1 MSLIP
6 PEKIDEVRSSADL
19 VDVVGDYVKLKRRGS
34 NYFGLSPFKK
44 EKTPSFSV
52 HPERQFY
59 KCFSTGE
66 SGDVFSFLQHVEG
79 LSFIESVRLLAERF
93 GVTLPQDD
101 GKTDDRATDQ
111 EAAYAALKVAARF
124 FYDTLTQRAEG
135 KPGLDYLLGR
145 GVEKAS
151 IKSFGIGFAPAKWDG
166 LLTHAQ
172 QQHVSPQSL
181 EQGGLVIPR
190 KGGGGHYDRYR
201 NRVVFPSSRTSAR
214 SSGLAG
220 ASSTQRT
227 NPNTSTRP
235 RRSSTKRARCSTDC
249 IRGGRRSGR
258 RARRCW
264 SKATP
269 T

>member
-6 PEKIDEVRSSADL
+6 PEKIDEVRASADL

-34 NYFGLSPFKK
+34 NYFGLSPFRRKRRRRFRS
-44 EKTPSFSV
+44 TPSGS
-52 HPERQFY
+52 
-59 KCFSTGE
+59 STSAFRRARAE
-66 SGDVFSFLQHVEG
+66 TCSRSCQHVEG
-79 LSFIESVRLLAERF
+79 LSFVESVRLLAERF

-124 FYDTLTQRAEG
+124 FYDTLTQRGEG

-166 LLTHAQ
+166 LLNHAQ
-172 QQHVSPQSL
+172 QQHVSTQAL
-181 EQGGLVIPR
+181 EQAGLIIPKNDR
-190 KGGGGHYDRYR
+190 HYDRYR
-201 NRVVFPSSRTSAR
+201 NRVVFPIFSHIGKIVGFGGRVVDPEDEPKYINSPETIVY
-214 SSGLAG
+214 
-220 ASSTQRT
+220 
-227 NPNTSTRP
+227 
-235 RRSSTKRARCSTDC
+235 RRAKCSTGC
-249 IRGGRRSGR
+249 TRGDRRFGRP
-258 RARRCW
+258 AKRCW
-264 SKATP
+264 SRGIP